1 VILVVDDHED
11 TAHFLCRLLSHKG
24 YTTHCVGDGEDAL
37 AFLRDQTPRLI
48 VLDVQMPGLTGLEV
62 LDVMRA
68 DERLRKIPVLVY
80 SAGHDKSQSELAIR
94 LGARAYLV
102 KGAVGVAEILEL
114 VAQHATPAVAV

>member
-11 TAHFLCRLLSHKG
+11 TAHFLCRLLSRKG

-37 AFLRDQTPRLI
+37 AFLRDQMPRLI

-80 SAGHDKSQSELAIR
+80 SAGHDKTQSELAIR

-102 KGAVGVAEILEL
+102 KGAIGVAEILEL